1 MLGSSVP
8 GRSRRLLSCPL
19 GVSLVALCG
28 SARLLVDWSQW
39 LQGRGGTQDRSWL
52 ENSRQRLE
60 EEAVE
65 FRERLW
71 ILMARADKLEAFAR
85 CACLCCRVF
94 CRVKNRELEKQ
105 LAALRTD
112 VARGAVA
119 PAAASSEGNPF
130 DTMAEDPVSELK
142 VDPLVLELEARLC

>member
-85 CACLCCRVF
+85 CACLCRRVF
-94 CRVKNRELEKQ
+94 CRVQNRELEKR
-105 LAALRTD
+105 LAALRTED
-112 VARGAVA
+112 ARGAVA
-119 PAAASSEGNPF
+119 PAASSEGNPF
-130 DTMAEDPVSELK
+130 GAMAEDPVSELK
-142 VDPLVLELEARLC
+142 VDPSVLELEARLC

>member
-1 MLGSSVP
+1 MLGSSVT

-39 LQGRGGTQDRSWL
+39 LQRRGGSQDRSWL
-52 ENSRQRLE
+52 EKSRERLE

-71 ILMARADKLEAFAR
+71 IQMARADKLEALAR
-85 CACLCCRVF
+85 CACLCRCVF
-94 CRVKNRELEKQ
+94 CRVQNRELEKQ
-105 LAALRTD
+105 LAALRTED
-112 VARGAVA
+112 ARGAVA
-119 PAAASSEGNPF
+119 PAAASSQRNAF
-130 DTMAEDPVSELK
+130 DPMVEDPVSELK
-142 VDPLVLELEARLC
+142 VDPSVLELEARLC